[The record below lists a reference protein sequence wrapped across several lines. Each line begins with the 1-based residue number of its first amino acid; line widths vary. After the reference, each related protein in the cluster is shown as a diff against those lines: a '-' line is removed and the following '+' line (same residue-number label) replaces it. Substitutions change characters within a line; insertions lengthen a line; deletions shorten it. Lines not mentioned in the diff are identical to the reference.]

1 MKKLSRADRK
11 QIEAAIARANR
22 TDKKKKSAQDSIP
35 YERMWPDGI
44 CRVAGSRY
52 TKTIQFQDINY
63 QLSQNEDKT
72 AIFEGWCDFLNYFD
86 SSIQFQLSFLNLAAS
101 EETFARAIN
110 IPLQGDDFDSI
121 RVEYTTMLQNQ
132 LARGNN
138 GLIKTKY
145 LTFGIDADSLKA
157 AKPRL
162 ERIETDILNNFK
174 RLGVAAET
182 LDGKARLAQ
191 LHGIFHM
198 DEQVPFRFEW
208 DWLAPSGLSTKDF
221 IAPSGFEFRT
231 GKQFRMGKKYG
242 AVSFLQILAPELNDR
257 MLADFLDMESSLI
270 VSLHIQSVDQIKAI
284 KTVKRKIT
292 DLDKSKIEEQKKAVR
307 AGYDMDI
314 IPSDLATY
322 GAEAKK
328 LLQDLQSRNERMFL
342 VTFLVLNTADN
353 PRQLDNNVFQA
364 SSIAQKYN
372 CQLTRLDFQ
381 QEEGLMSA
389 LPLGLNQIEIQRG
402 LTTSST
408 AIFVPFTTQELFQNG
423 KEALYYGINALSNNL
438 IMVDRKLLKNPNG
451 LILGTPGCF
460 DGETRILLADGSTP
474 TFAELVEAGITEAM
488 VKAYDYDTGEI
499 VDARAIDIRIEKY
512 VDELKVIELEDGT
525 RLCCT
530 DTHLIMDADG
540 QFIEANKIT
549 DGQRLSGGHVAVR
562 VAFQRLPEKVPVYDL
577 TVPKYGNFLLANGLI
592 VHNSGKSFSAKREI
606 ANCFLLTNDDIIICD
621 PEAEYAPLVE
631 RLHGQVIKIS
641 PTSSNYINPMD
652 LNLDYSDD
660 ESPLSLKSDFILSLC
675 ELIVGGKEGLQPV
688 QKTII
693 DRCVRLVYQTYLN
706 DPRPENMPIL
716 EDLYNLLRAQEEKEA
731 QYIATA
737 LEIYVTGSLNV
748 FNHQSN
754 VDINNRIVCYD
765 IKELGKQLKKIGM
778 LVVQDQVWNRVTIN
792 RAAHKSTRYYI
803 DEMHLLL
810 KEEQTAA
817 YTVEIWKRFRKW
829 GGIPTG
835 ITQNVKDLLS
845 SREVENIFENSDFVY
860 MLNQAG
866 GDRQILAKQLG
877 ISPHQLSYVT
887 HSSEGEGL
895 LFYGSTILPFVDHFP
910 KDTELY
916 RIMTTKPQE
925 LKKEDE

>member
-22 TDKKKKSAQDSIP
+22 TDRKEKSAQDSIP

-44 CRVAGSRY
+44 CRVAGSHY

-121 RVEYTTMLQNQ
+121 RVEYMTMLQNQ
-132 LARGNN
+132 LAKGNN

-198 DEQVPFRFEW
+198 DEQLPFRFDW
-208 DWLAPSGLSTKDF
+208 DWLPSSGLSTKDF

-257 MLADFLDMESSLI
+257 MLADFLDMESNLI

-342 VTFLVLNTADN
+342 VTFLVLNTADT

-381 QEEGLMSA
+381 QEEGLMSC

-423 KEALYYGINALSNNL
+423 KEALYYGINALSSNL

-451 LILGTPGCF
+451 LILGTPG
-460 DGETRILLADGSTP
+460 
-474 TFAELVEAGITEAM
+474 
-488 VKAYDYDTGEI
+488 
-499 VDARAIDIRIEKY
+499 
-512 VDELKVIELEDGT
+512 
-525 RLCCT
+525 
-530 DTHLIMDADG
+530 
-540 QFIEANKIT
+540 
-549 DGQRLSGGHVAVR
+549 
-562 VAFQRLPEKVPVYDL
+562 
-577 TVPKYGNFLLANGLI
+577 
-592 VHNSGKSFSAKREI
+592 SGKSFSAKREI
-606 ANCFLLTNDDIIICD
+606 ANCFLLTTDDVIICD

-641 PTSSNYINPMD
+641 PTSTNYINPMD